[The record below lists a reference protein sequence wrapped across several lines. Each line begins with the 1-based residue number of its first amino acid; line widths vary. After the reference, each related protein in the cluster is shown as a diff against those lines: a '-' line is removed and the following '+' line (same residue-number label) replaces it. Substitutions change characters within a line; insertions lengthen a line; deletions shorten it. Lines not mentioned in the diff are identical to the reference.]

1 MNQVYWGNTV
11 LAYVL
16 AAGGILLCWAVI
28 RILRRLVLKRIRNW
42 TSRTKTEYDDIL
54 FGAIERFVLPYLYL
68 FINYHIITSLNL
80 DERLLKVLTVA
91 MAVVTV
97 YYIVRLLNFVIHVS
111 VTGIMRRRNE
121 SEQRMKQLTGILN
134 VVKAV
139 MWLMGILVLFD
150 NLGYNVTTIVAGLG
164 VGGIAIALAAQ
175 TVLADLFS
183 YFTIFF
189 DRPFEI
195 GDAIAV
201 GNETGTIEHIGIKT
215 TRLRSLSGE
224 QLVMSNADLTKNT
237 IHNFKR
243 QQERRV
249 AFRLAIAYQ
258 TREEMLLKIPE
269 IVKAI
274 IQEQQNVRFDR
285 AHLLNFGEY
294 SINYEIVYIKLSADY
309 NQYMDTHQQV
319 LYKIFATFQQMGIS
333 FAVPSHRIFVESD
346 EKKAVQIE
354 EKNH

>member
-1 MNQVYWGNTV
+1 MDQVYWGNTV
-11 LAYVL
+11 LAYTL
-16 AAGGILLCWAVI
+16 AAGGIFLCWAVI

-42 TSRTKTEYDDIL
+42 TSRTKSQYDDIL
-54 FGAIERFVLPYLYL
+54 FGTIERFILPYLYL
-68 FINYHIITSLNL
+68 LINYNIITTLNI
-80 DERLLKVLTVA
+80 DPRLLRVLKVA
-91 MAVVTV
+91 IAVVTV

-121 SEQRMKQLTGILN
+121 TEQRMKQLTGILN
-134 VVKAV
+134 VVKAI

-150 NLGYNVTTIVAGLG
+150 NLGYNVTTVVAGLG

-195 GDAIAV
+195 GDAISV
-201 GNETGTIEHIGIKT
+201 GNENGTIEYIGIKT

-258 TREEMLLKIPE
+258 TDQALLLKVPE
-269 IVKAI
+269 VVKAI
-274 IQEQQNVRFDR
+274 IQQQKDVRFDR
-285 AHLLNFGEY
+285 AHLLSFGEY

-319 LYKIFATFQQMGIS
+319 LYRILQTFQEMGIA
-333 FAVPSHRIFVESD
+333 FAVPSQRIFLED
-346 EKKAVQIE
+346 HEKKPVEIE